1 MTPEEA
7 ENRIEALELA
17 VSILLQEIAQI
28 KEDVK
33 NVPRKNDRH
42 SF

>member
-7 ENRIEALELA
+7 KNRIESLELA

-28 KEDVK
+28 KEDIK
-33 NVPRKNDRH
+33 DVPRRNDRH